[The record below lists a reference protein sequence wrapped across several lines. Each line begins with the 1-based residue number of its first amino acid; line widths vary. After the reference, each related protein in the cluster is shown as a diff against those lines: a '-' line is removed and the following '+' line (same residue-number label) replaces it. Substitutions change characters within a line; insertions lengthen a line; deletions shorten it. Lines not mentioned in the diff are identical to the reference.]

1 MDKYKLPIGISVL
14 TITPTTFLFLLAIY
28 FLYQDIVAL
37 LVLIAISSSFVFMPR
52 YVLLENDSLII
63 KKVIGSIRI
72 QYEEVRDIA
81 YIKRLSLKSIRLFGI
96 AGIFGYFGYFALP
109 EANVLCYAR
118 RTNDM
123 VLIEADKN
131 YLIAPENAEKFI
143 DELERRIRSIT

>member
-1 MDKYKLPIGISVL
+1 M
-14 TITPTTFLFLLAIY
+14 
-28 FLYQDIVAL
+28 